1 MRTFL
6 ALGVAASALV
16 AAEAFVAPLTTSA
29 RNQFALS
36 ATATDIKGT
45 VKWYNS
51 ERGFGFIE
59 VDDGGPDMYV
69 HATGLTFD
77 GPLIENDRVSFVTE
91 IDRRTNKPK
100 AVEVERIAAEAVVE
114 EAEPE
119 PVEEAPVEETTK
131 TIVPTVLSGPVKQKL
146 PVATPPDE
154 AFQRSLLEAQI
165 ANSASA
171 PAANPITPTVLSGPR
186 KEKLPIATPPD
197 EAFQRSLL
205 EAQIAYSAV
214 ASASATPFQSVDY
227 DSAAK
232 LAYEA
237 AGEPGDFGAFKAK
250 YLEDTSAMVGEKYK
264 AAVEADA
271 AAAKAKAEAAAAAA
285 KAKAEAEAAE
295 AARLAEEKR
304 LAEEAA
310 AAAAKAKAEAEA
322 AEAARLAEEKRLAEE
337 AAAKEAAEAEAREL
351 GYPSVA
357 VMKARQQ
364 PKSAEEE
371 AALAAKYGAMD
382 LEERAFSILADLGM
396 IDLNPDPEDP
406 NRDTSKD
413 DDDME

>member
-6 ALGVAASALV
+6 AVGVAASAV
-16 AAEAFVAPLTTSA
+16 IVSHAFVAPSLPSA

-36 ATATDIKGT
+36 ATATDIEGT

-69 HATGLTFD
+69 HATGLSFD
-77 GPLIENDRVSFVTE
+77 GPLIENERVSFVTE

-100 AVEVERIAAEAVVE
+100 AVEVERIAAEEVVE

-119 PVEEAPVEETTK
+119 PAQEAPVEEPAK
-131 TIVPTVLSGPVKQKL
+131 TITPIVLAGPTKEKL

-165 ANSASA
+165 ANSA
-171 PAANPITPTVLSGPR
+171 
-186 KEKLPIATPPD
+186 
-197 EAFQRSLL
+197 
-205 EAQIAYSAV
+205 V
-214 ASASATPFQSVDY
+214 ASASPFQSVDY
-227 DSAAK
+227 DSAAR
-232 LAYEA
+232 LAFEEA
-237 AGEPGDFGAFKAK
+237 GGSGDFEAFKAK
-250 YLEDTSAMVGEKYK
+250 YFEDTSVMVGGKHT
-264 AAVEADA
+264 AAAEADA
-271 AAAKAKAEAAAAAA
+271 AEAKAKAEAAAAAA
-285 KAKAEAEAAE
+285 E
-295 AARLAEEKR
+295 
-304 LAEEAA
+304 
-310 AAAAKAKAEAEA
+310 AKAEAEA

-337 AAAKEAAEAEAREL
+337 AAAKEAAEAAAREL

-357 VMKARQQ
+357 VMIARQQ

-371 AALAAKYGAMD
+371 AALASKYGAMD
-382 LEERAFSILADLGM
+382 LEERAFAILVDLGM
-396 IDLNPDPEDP
+396 IDLNPDPADP

>member
-1 MRTFL
+1 L
-6 ALGVAASALV
+6 
-16 AAEAFVAPLTTSA
+16 PSA

-69 HATGLTFD
+69 HATGLSFD
-77 GPLIENDRVSFVTE
+77 GPLIENERVSFVTE

-100 AVEVERIAAEAVVE
+100 AVEVERIAAEEVVE

-119 PVEEAPVEETTK
+119 PAQEAPVEEPATTI
-131 TIVPTVLSGPVKQKL
+131 TPIVLAGPTKEKL

-171 PAANPITPTVLSGPR
+171 EAANPITPIVLAGPK
-186 KEKLPIATPPD
+186 KEKLPVATPPD

-205 EAQIAYSAV
+205 EAQIANSAV
-214 ASASATPFQSVDY
+214 ASASPFQSVDY
-227 DSAAK
+227 DSAAR
-232 LAYEA
+232 LAYEE
-237 AGEPGDFGAFKAK
+237 AGGAGDFEAFKAK
-250 YLEDTSAMVGEKYK
+250 YFEDTSVMAGEKHK
-264 AAVEADA
+264 ASAGADA
-271 AAAKAKAEAAAAAA
+271 AEAKV
-285 KAKAEAEAAE
+285 
-295 AARLAEEKR
+295 
-304 LAEEAA
+304 AEEAA

-337 AAAKEAAEAEAREL
+337 AAAKEAAEAAAREL

-357 VMKARQQ
+357 VMIARQQ

-371 AALAAKYGAMD
+371 AALASKYGAMD
-382 LEERAFSILADLGM
+382 LEERAFAILVDLGM
-396 IDLNPDPEDP
+396 IDLNPDPADP

>member
-6 ALGVAASALV
+6 AVGVAASAL
-16 AAEAFVAPLTTSA
+16 AATQAFVAPSTPSA
-29 RNQFALS
+29 RNQFSLS

-69 HATGLTFD
+69 HATGLSFD
-77 GPLIENDRVSFVTE
+77 GPLIENERVSFVTE

-100 AVEVERIAAEAVVE
+100 AVEVERIAAEEVVE

-119 PVEEAPVEETTK
+119 PAQEAPAEEPAK
-131 TIVPTVLSGPVKQKL
+131 TIVPTVFAVPEKQKL

-165 ANSASA
+165 AN
-171 PAANPITPTVLSGPR
+171 
-186 KEKLPIATPPD
+186 
-197 EAFQRSLL
+197 
-205 EAQIAYSAV
+205 SAV

-237 AGEPGDFGAFKAK
+237 AGESGDFETFKAK

-264 AAVEADA
+264 AAAEADA
-271 AAAKAKAEAAAAAA
+271 AEAKAKAEAAAA

-295 AARLAEEKR
+295 AARLAEE
-304 LAEEAA
+304 
-310 AAAAKAKAEAEA
+310 AAAKAKAEAEA

-371 AALAAKYGAMD
+371 AALASKYGAMD

-413 DDDME
+413 DDDIE